1 MGLSRCYP
9 GSGLFL
15 HPLQNFKKFGKLPLL
30 RQIKYPMGM
39 KRLFESW
46 KSYFLIL
53 SVLLLVITVATDLY
67 RPATK
72 TMEHDPG
79 NSHTHDHSQDHNE
92 ATEQDKSLDKAFGQ
106 APDREAIPVDPK
118 REHRM
123 AIFHY
128 NEGNKF
134 LKKGDWK
141 EAVVNY
147 KMALHH
153 DKSLKEVYINM
164 SNAYLKGKQ
173 YDEAKTT
180 LEALKVQA
188 PENPHLYYNL
198 ACYYSLTHQE
208 AASLKALQQSIRLGY
223 KNPSDAQS
231 DPDLANLRQTPEF
244 KQWMKTQKG

>member
-1 MGLSRCYP
+1 
-9 GSGLFL
+9 
-15 HPLQNFKKFGKLPLL
+15 
-30 RQIKYPMGM
+30 M
-39 KRLFESW
+39 KRISESW
-46 KSYFLIL
+46 KPYYLIL
-53 SVLLLVITVATDLY
+53 TVLLLVVTVVSDQYHPVPEA
-67 RPATK
+67 
-72 TMEHDPG
+72 MNHDSDD
-79 NSHTHDHSQDHNE
+79 SHNHGHSHDHASPSDSP
-92 ATEQDKSLDKAFGQ
+92 KSLDKAFGQ
-106 APDREAIPVDPK
+106 APDPGTIPVDPA

-134 LKKGDWK
+134 LSKGDWK

-153 DKSLKEVYINM
+153 DKALNEVYINM

-173 YDEAKTT
+173 YGEAKKT
-180 LEALKVQA
+180 LETLKTQA

-208 AASLKALQQSIRLGY
+208 ATSFKALQQAIRLGY
-223 KNPSDAQS
+223 KNPKDAQS

-244 KQWMKTQKG
+244 KKWVKTL